1 MSSLTSIVRVLGVAL
16 VGASLACSDA
26 SIPTSPGN
34 LARAGSGT
42 AELNEEHEFEGQE
55 SDARGVFKRYVAIGT
70 SVSMGYASDGVLA
83 ASQDQSWPAQLARM
97 AQREM
102 TLPLIGGTGCQAPL
116 ASPLISFKRISGA
129 SVADPRSSLPC
140 AANEDGV
147 TLPTQNVA
155 INAAT
160 TQDALYTTPETTT
173 DPDNGPAYA
182 RVLAPGQTQISAALG
197 QKPKIVTVELG
208 ANEVLG
214 SRSGVA
220 VPGVSL
226 FPVPVW
232 MALYTQL
239 VNRVAEQAKHGLL
252 VGLIRDVATF
262 PGNRRGAELYDDRA
276 TFAAAFH
283 VTVNADCDASAN
295 LVFVPVR
302 VVSAVAEGLGRRARG
317 FPPANLSC
325 AGHPSPTFKDY
336 VLTPSEAAI
345 INAQLATMNAYIASE
360 AVRVGFAH
368 TDLEVLYGRSDL
380 KAPFSVMTLMMTHA
394 PYGALVSLD
403 GMHPNGAGS
412 RIIAEAAAQAL
423 TDRYGLRFQTSA
435 MLIAAR

>member
-42 AELNEEHEFEGQE
+42 AELNEEQEFEGHP
-55 SDARGVFKRYVAIGT
+55 DARGAFQRYVAIGT
-70 SVSMGYASDGVLA
+70 SVSMGFASDGVLA

-97 AQREM
+97 AHREM
-102 TLPLIGGTGCQAPL
+102 TLPLISGTGCQAPL
-116 ASPLISFKRISGA
+116 ASPLITFKRIDGS
-129 SVADPRSSLPC
+129 SVGLPRSALAC
-140 AANEDGV
+140 APNEDGV

-155 INAAT
+155 IAGAT

-173 DPDNGPAYA
+173 DPNNGPMYP
-182 RVLAPGQTQISAALG
+182 RVLASGQTQISAALG
-197 QKPKIVTVELG
+197 QNPKIVTVELG

-214 SRSGVA
+214 SRNGTA

-226 FPVPVW
+226 YPVVLWAP
-232 MALYTQL
+232 LYTQL
-239 VNRVAEQAKHGLL
+239 VNRVAEQAKYGLL

-262 PGNRRGAELYDDRA
+262 PGMRRGAELYADRA
-276 TFAAAFH
+276 AFASAFH

-302 VVSAVAEGLGRRARG
+302 VPAAVAEGLGRRARG

-325 AGHPSPTFKDY
+325 AGHPSPIFEDY

-345 INAQLATMNAYIASE
+345 INAQLAAMSAYIASE
-360 AVRVGFAH
+360 AARVGFAH
-368 TDLEVLYGRSDL
+368 AELEALYGRSDL
-380 KAPFSVMTLMMTHA
+380 KAPFSVMTLMMTDA

-423 TDRYGLRFQTSA
+423 TERYGLRFQTA
-435 MLIAAR
+435 ATLIASR